1 MNNACSDQDLK
12 LIYRNKGGTVIVSL
26 PDGRYYYGN
35 GKTFGGF
42 GVAPNQF
49 LRFNPYMEWVEEQN
63 LEVPEAVRKWINEN
77 A

>member
-1 MNNACSDQDLK
+1 MEGLK
-12 LIYRNKGGTVIVSL
+12 VLYKDDRGVVLVSL

-49 LRFNPYMEWVEEQN
+49 LRFDPYMDYVEDQN
-63 LEVPEAVRKWINEN
+63 VEVPDAAKDWIEKN